1 MGVFNAFFF
10 DEVTSRDYNL
20 VIESKSI
27 LNAPEPDLQEYEI
40 PGRDGTVFISN
51 NRWRNVD
58 ISYTTFLRV
67 PIQEDIQPGKGWTLN
82 TRGDGTPGK
91 LPPFPASR
99 TGTCGKVTTA

>member
-51 NRWRNVD
+51 NRRRNVD
-58 ISYTTFLRV
+58 ISYTTFLKIGRASCRERV
-67 PIQEDIQPGKGWTLN
+67 
-82 TRGDGTPGK
+82 
-91 LPPFPASR
+91 
-99 TGTCGKVTTA
+99 